1 MKLSTI
7 LICLGNTSVVSPR
20 TRYNGVRELEYYYYD
35 SKIIGRGEAG
45 VAQDENPA
53 CFGIKQETAKL
64 KYGMVYMQGK

>member
-35 SKIIGRGEAG
+35 SKIIGGGEKPG
-45 VAQDENPA
+45 LLRMRIRLVLELNR
-53 CFGIKQETAKL
+53 KQL
-64 KYGMVYMQGK
+64 S